1 MDEDLKKCFKCETFS
16 SKSNFYKDITKKQMV
31 IDLLAKFAV
40 KSIIIIIKI
49 EY

>member
-1 MDEDLKKCFKCETFS
+1 MDHMKRCSKCKTFS
-16 SKSNFYKDITKKQMV
+16 PKSNFFKDITKKMV

>member
-1 MDEDLKKCFKCETFS
+1 MDDVRKCSKCKTFS
-16 SKSNFYKDITKKQMV
+16 LKSLIFFQDNTKKKMV